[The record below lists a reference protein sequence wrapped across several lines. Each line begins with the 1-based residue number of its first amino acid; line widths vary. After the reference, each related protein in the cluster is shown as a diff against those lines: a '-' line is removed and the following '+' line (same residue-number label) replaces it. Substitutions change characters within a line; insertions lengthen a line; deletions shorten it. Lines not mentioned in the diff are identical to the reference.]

1 MNTYHRY
8 KQLGRSLEYLAECWA
23 RGWSS
28 DPAEKKQYDWACM
41 EPVDDAREDPERAW
55 SFILLALKT
64 PRCEQHLGV
73 LAAGP
78 LEDLLSHHGA
88 EFIGRVE
95 VEAKA
100 DPKFAHVLGGV
111 WQSQMTD
118 EVWRRVQA
126 VWDRRSWDGVA
137 SDSE

>member
-8 KQLGRSLEYLAECWA
+8 KELGRPLEYLAECWA

-28 DPAEKKQYDWACM
+28 DPAEKEECEWACM

-55 SFILLALKT
+55 QFILLAIET
-64 PRCEQHLGV
+64 PVCAPHLGI

-88 EFIGRVE
+88 EFIDRIE
-95 VEAKA
+95 EEARA
-100 DPKFAHVLGGV
+100 NPHFAHVLGGV
-111 WQSQMTD
+111 WQFQMTED
-118 EVWRRVQA
+118 VWSRVQG
-126 VWDRRSWDGVA
+126 VWNRSGWDGGENAV
-137 SDSE
+137 